1 MAECVANLQC
11 VASRSIQTCFSVAHS
26 CTLRNA
32 PGVLVYNP
40 LGCSPRN
47 GRLLAARISVRPS
60 DAVSGRRIGGPV
72 CVISNDSSQEPIQRS
87 VETEAE
93 CDNGGAKNIID
104 FASSLVSAVGSDGA
118 SEIERPEK
126 KRRNRK
132 GERKVYMMAAIAS
145 SIGFTA
151 LSAGAV
157 YYRFHYQTQGLSVN
171 YLEIFGTFS
180 LAIGAAV
187 GMEYWARW
195 AHKALWHDSLWNMHE
210 SHHKP
215 REGPFE
221 MNDVFA
227 IINAVPAIALMAYG
241 FFHSGLVPGLC
252 FGAGLGITM
261 FGMAYMFVHD
271 GLVHRRFPVG
281 PIADVPYLQ
290 KVAAA
295 HQLHHADLFG
305 GVPYGLFLGPQELKN
320 VGGEEELQ
328 KVLNAKYKSRKE

>member
-1 MAECVANLQC
+1 MLAKVEFSSTGDRRS
-11 VASRSIQTCFSVAHS
+11 AS
-26 CTLRNA
+26 
-32 PGVLVYNP
+32 
-40 LGCSPRN
+40 
-47 GRLLAARISVRPS
+47 
-60 DAVSGRRIGGPV
+60 PV
-72 CVISNDSSQEPIQRS
+72 CVAASNEPMQRS
-87 VETEAE
+87 AEA
-93 CDNGGAKNIID
+93 GADGDADKQSVGNPVR
-104 FASSLVSAVGSDGA
+104 FASSLVSAAASGA
-118 SEIERPEK
+118 SGESEKADK
-126 KRRNRK
+126 KRNRR
-132 GERKVYMMAAIAS
+132 GERTVYLLAAIAS
-145 SIGFTA
+145 SIGFTTLA
-151 LSAGAV
+151 AGAV
-157 YYRFHYQTQGLSVN
+157 YYRFYWQMQGAQVP
-171 YLEIFGTFS
+171 YLEILGIFS

-210 SHHKP
+210 SHHRP

-221 MNDVFA
+221 ANDVFA

-241 FFHSGLVPGLC
+241 FFHSGIVPGLC

-281 PIADVPYLQ
+281 PIANVPYLQ

-305 GVPYGLFLGPQELKN
+305 GVPYGLFLGPQELEN

-328 KVLNAKYKSRKE
+328 KVLNSKYSKARKD